1 MPDTEQRIREEAKRA
16 LEEKRVACVI
26 GFRQGRKPW
35 RVTPHFATTPE
46 QAEKLIWN
54 GACAANL
61 ATYVIAAPKPVAV
74 ILKGCDARALATL
87 LQEHQIERDQVYA
100 IGVPCAGMVDLSRLE
115 PANAAIWES
124 VTGLDGAGGDMV
136 VTAGGK
142 EHRVPRADALLA
154 RCRACA
160 HPTPALYD
168 VLVGDGIQPAAA
180 EGERYTRVAEIEAMD
195 PLARRQ
201 YWLAQFERCI
211 RCNACRNVC
220 PLCYC
225 RDCIADIREPRF
237 VARQPDAEDNFLFQC
252 VRAWHAAGR
261 CVDCGDCER
270 ACPMDIPL
278 RELGRKLE
286 KELRDLFGYE
296 AGMDTESPPFLA
308 QFADSDEEKSVAGH
322 E

>member
-1 MPDTEQRIREEAKRA
+1 MADITQQLREEAKRA
-16 LEEKRVACVI
+16 LSERGAACVI

-46 QAEKLIWN
+46 QCERFVWSA
-54 GACAANL
+54 ACAGNL
-61 ATYVIAAPKPVAV
+61 ATYIIAAPKPAAV
-74 ILKGCDARALATL
+74 MVKGCDARALVTL
-87 LQEHQIERDQVYA
+87 LQEHQVERDQVHI
-100 IGVPCAGMVDLSRLE
+100 IGVPCAGMIDLGRLQ
-115 PANAAIWES
+115 PANSATWEA
-124 VTGLDGAGGDMV
+124 VAGLDDNAPEVV
-136 VTAGGK
+136 VTARGQQ
-142 EHRVPRADALLA
+142 HRIARSDALLA
-154 RCRACA
+154 RCVACE
-160 HPTPALYD
+160 HPTPGIYD
-168 VLVGDGIQPAAA
+168 VLVGEAIAPPADAQRFA
-180 EGERYTRVAEIEAMD
+180 RVAEIEAMP

-201 YWLAQFERCI
+201 YWLEQFERCI

-225 RDCIADIREPRF
+225 RECIADIREPRF
-237 VARQPDAEDNFLFQC
+237 VARQPSAEDNLLFQC

-261 CVDCGDCER
+261 CVDCGECER

-286 KELRDLFGYE
+286 KELRDAFGYE
-296 AGMDTESPPFLA
+296 AGLDAEGPPFLA